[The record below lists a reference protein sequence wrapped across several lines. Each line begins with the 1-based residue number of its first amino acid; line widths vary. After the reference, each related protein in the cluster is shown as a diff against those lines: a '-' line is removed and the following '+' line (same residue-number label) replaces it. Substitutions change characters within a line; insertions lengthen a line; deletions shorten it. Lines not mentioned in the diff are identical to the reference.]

1 MIILCRFILI
11 DESSST
17 SIIYHRGSEGDPV
30 HHLVPFHPNQSSQE
44 SSSTSIMYHRGSE
57 GDPHLVPFHLD
68 QSSQ

>member
-17 SIIYHRGSEGDPV
+17 SIIYHRGSEGDP
-30 HHLVPFHPNQSSQE
+30 HLVPFHPNQSSQE